1 MEKIRA
7 VKGKDV
13 SELAQ
18 ALREAL
24 QRLGD
29 QTYLFLIS
37 GLIVLVIS
45 FVVLLTYQ
53 PVDQT
58 PFYVLVGV
66 SALLL
71 AFGAL
76 YRLRGHTTRGV
87 PPVQASDQSAEAR
100 LNRQLHEALN
110 TLHHL
115 ENKAAGIPVT
125 ERTISLTRDLE
136 SQKELVDRLRQHL
149 RDLTETP

>member
-1 MEKIRA
+1 M
-7 VKGKDV
+7 
-13 SELAQ
+13 SELVQ

-24 QRLGD
+24 RRLGD
-29 QTYLFLIS
+29 QTYLFLIT

-45 FVVLLTYQ
+45 FVVLLTYR

-71 AFGAL
+71 ALGAL
-76 YRLRGHTTRGV
+76 PRVRRHTTQGV
-87 PPVQASDQSAEAR
+87 RPVQASDQSAEAR
-100 LNRQLHEALN
+100 LNRQLREALI

-115 ENKAAGIPVT
+115 ESKAAGIPVT
-125 ERTISLTRDLE
+125 ERPISLTRDLE
-136 SQKELVDRLRQHL
+136 SQKELVDRLQQQL
-149 RDLTETP
+149 RDLTEAR